1 MGKKPMYNKIG
12 LIQRGGFMQIKIDR
26 NSKTPIY
33 IQIRNQIRAMIFD
46 GRLLPGSL
54 LPPERKLAESL
65 GVNRS
70 TVLTAYRELKA
81 DGLVDSHVGRGTI
94 VLSVMAEVS
103 ESRSEFDPPLY
114 TQFFSRISERAND
127 PFLRDLL
134 VMANRED
141 VVSFAAGMPAIEK
154 DPVDTLQ
161 GIEEELIK
169 QPNHEALK
177 LTPTEGF
184 WSLREAISDLM
195 QKRGICASPGEILV
209 LSGSQQGIDIAARV
223 FIDPGDVVIVEEPS
237 FFSALQIFNA
247 AGARIIGVP
256 VDDQGMRVD
265 VLEQLLQ
272 RYRPKLIYTMPTYQN
287 PSGVSMSLERRR
299 RLLELAYRRKVLI
312 IEDDPYGE
320 IKYEGARMPF
330 LKELDTYGYVIYL
343 STFSKILFPGI
354 RIGWMSAPKPI
365 IHQFTMIKQLQDLHA
380 NSISQWIVERFLRS
394 GGFEAHVK
402 RICEEYRV
410 KRDIMLDALID
421 RPVPGLEWIKPM
433 GGYYLWCKLP
443 EGTPHMS
450 LLVNAAERGVSYVPG
465 TAFYL
470 GGKGGQYMRLNF
482 TYPTKEDIP
491 IGIERLKETV
501 AATLKKTPLN
511 TSGEER
517 SIKPIV

>member
-1 MGKKPMYNKIG
+1 
-12 LIQRGGFMQIKIDR
+12 MQIKIDR
-26 NSKTPIY
+26 NSRTPMY

-46 GRLLPGSL
+46 GRLRPGSL

-81 DGLVDSHVGRGTI
+81 DGLVDSHVGRGTM
-94 VLSVMAEVS
+94 VLSAMSEVS
-103 ESRSEFDPPLY
+103 ESYGEFDPPLY
-114 TQFFSRISERAND
+114 NQFFSQLSERAND
-127 PFLRDLL
+127 PLLRDLL
-134 VMANRED
+134 VVANRKD
-141 VVSFAAGMPAIEK
+141 IISFSAGISAIET
-154 DPVDTLQ
+154 DPVEALK
-161 GIEEELIK
+161 GIEEEIVS

-177 LTPTEGF
+177 HTPTEGF
-184 WSLREAISDLM
+184 WSLREAIADLM
-195 QKRGICASPGEILV
+195 HKRGIGVTPDEILV

-237 FFSALQIFNA
+237 FFSALQIFSA
-247 AGARIIGVP
+247 VGARIIGVP

-299 RLLELAYRRKVLI
+299 RLLELAYRRKALV
-312 IEDDPYGE
+312 IEDDPYSE
-320 IKYEGARMPF
+320 ISFEGARKPY

-354 RIGWMSAPKPI
+354 RIGWMAAPKPI
-365 IHQFTMIKQLQDLHA
+365 IHQFTMIRQLQDLHA

-394 GGFEAHVK
+394 GRYEAHVQ
-402 RICEEYRV
+402 RIREEYRIR
-410 KRDIMLDALID
+410 RDIMLDALLED
-421 RPVPGLEWIKPM
+421 PVPGLEWIKPT

-443 EGTPHMS
+443 EGTPNMS
-450 LLVNAAERGVSYVPG
+450 LMVNAADRGVSYVPG

-470 GGKGGQYMRLNF
+470 GGKGGQYMRLNY
-482 TYPTKEDIP
+482 TYPSREDIP
-491 IGIERLKETV
+491 KGIERLKEAIT
-501 AATLKKTPLN
+501 ATLKRPPHKYP
-511 TSGEER
+511 GEEK

>member
-1 MGKKPMYNKIG
+1 MH
-12 LIQRGGFMQIKIDR
+12 IKIDR
-26 NSKTPIY
+26 NSRTPIY

-46 GRLLPGSL
+46 GRLPPGSL

-81 DGLVDSHVGRGTI
+81 DGLADPHVGRGTV
-94 VLSVMAEVS
+94 VLSVMSEVS
-103 ESRSEFDPPLY
+103 ESHNEFDPPLY
-114 TQFFSRISERAND
+114 SQFFSQISERAND
-127 PFLRDLL
+127 PLLRDLL
-134 VMANRED
+134 VMANRAD
-141 VVSFAAGMPAIEK
+141 VISFSAGISAFET
-154 DPVDTLQ
+154 DPVEALH
-161 GIEEELIK
+161 GIEEEIIN

-177 LTPTEGF
+177 HTPTEGF
-184 WSLREAISDLM
+184 WSLREAIADLM
-195 QKRGICASPGEILV
+195 QKRGISVSPDEILV

-237 FFSALQIFNA
+237 FFSALQIFSA

-287 PSGVSMSLERRR
+287 PSGVSMALERRR
-299 RLLELAYRRKVLI
+299 RLLELAFRRKVLI
-312 IEDDPYGE
+312 MEDDPYSE
-320 IKYEGARMPF
+320 IRFEGARKPC
-330 LKELDTYGYVIYL
+330 LKELDPYGYVIYL

-354 RIGWMSAPKPI
+354 RIGWVAAPRLI
-365 IHQFTMIKQLQDLHA
+365 IHQFAMIKQLQDLHA

-394 GGFEAHVK
+394 GRYEDHVR
-402 RICEEYRV
+402 RISEEYRV
-410 KRDIMLDALID
+410 KRDIMLDALLD
-421 RPVPGLEWIKPM
+421 RPIPGMEWIKPA

-443 EGTPHMS
+443 EGTPNMS

-482 TYPTKEDIP
+482 TYPSREDIP
-491 IGIERLKETV
+491 AGIERLKEAIT
-501 AATLKKTPLN
+501 AALEKTPQKYPA
-511 TSGEER
+511 EER

>member
-1 MGKKPMYNKIG
+1 
-12 LIQRGGFMQIKIDR
+12 MQITIDR
-26 NSKTPIY
+26 KSRTPIY
-33 IQIRNQIRAMIFD
+33 LQIRNQIHSMIFD
-46 GRLLPGSL
+46 GRLLPGSV

-65 GVNRS
+65 GVNCT
-70 TVLTAYRELKA
+70 TVLAAYRELKA
-81 DGLVDSHVGRGTI
+81 DGLVDSQVGRGTM
-94 VLSVMAEVS
+94 VLSVMSEVS
-103 ESRSEFDPPLY
+103 ESHSEFESPLY
-114 TQFFSRISERAND
+114 TQFLSRISERAND

-134 VMANRED
+134 VMANRNN
-141 VVSFAAGMPAIEK
+141 VISFSAGISAVET
-154 DPVDTLQ
+154 DPVEAFR
-161 GIEEELIK
+161 GIEEELIR

-177 LTPTEGF
+177 HTPTEGF
-184 WSLREAISDLM
+184 WSLREAISELM
-195 QKRGICASPGEILV
+195 QKRGIHALPDEILV

-265 VLEQLLQ
+265 ILEQLLQ

-299 RLLELAYRRKVLI
+299 RFLELAYLRKVLI
-312 IEDDPYGE
+312 IEDDPYSE
-320 IKYEGARMPF
+320 IKYEGVRLPY
-330 LKELDTYGYVIYL
+330 LKELDAYGYVIYL

-354 RIGWMSAPKPI
+354 RIGWMAAPKPI

-394 GGFEAHVK
+394 GKFENHVK
-402 RICEEYRV
+402 RIREEYRI
-410 KRDIMLDALID
+410 KRDIMLDALMD
-421 RPVPGLEWIKPM
+421 RPIDGLEWVKPL
-433 GGYYLWCKLP
+433 GGYYLWCRLP
-443 EGTPHMS
+443 EGIPHMS

-470 GGKGGQYMRLNF
+470 NGRGGQYMRLNV
-482 TYPTKEDIP
+482 TYPPGDDIP
-491 IGIERLKETV
+491 RGIERIKEAI
-501 AATLKKTPLN
+501 AATQRKTPDKSL
-511 TSGEER
+511 GEGR